1 MERGQI
7 ANAMEVG
14 LQGKRGTCPRH
25 PCRVGGEVI
34 PLTQLGTSSANQAT
48 EDVQQCSP
56 PLTWQ
61 RTGIDTFKGFEN
73 HRIIGIDGGR
83 DRLACMRALSEVRS
97 LVDCAVKGNQQSVAM
112 PEPAASKLIGWTVA
126 TSTNGPRLP
135 SWAMRQVGSC
145 LRYTDRDAFYLGG
158 AALIVSC
165 GKGPDSMP

>member
-34 PLTQLGTSSANQAT
+34 PLTQLGSSSANQAT

-73 HRIIGIDGGR
+73 HALLVSMAVGIVWPVCGHLVR
-83 DRLACMRALSEVRS
+83 FVLLS
-97 LVDCAVKGNQQSVAM
+97 
-112 PEPAASKLIGWTVA
+112 
-126 TSTNGPRLP
+126 
-135 SWAMRQVGSC
+135 
-145 LRYTDRDAFYLGG
+145 
-158 AALIVSC
+158 IVQ
-165 GKGPDSMP
+165 